1 MRGDRDFSDLGEIA
15 RSPLGNPVRLAI
27 ALYLLPRRGAYFA
40 SIAKTLGLSHGNLRH
55 HLNVMLQH
63 GLIEE
68 RHVIDKQPRKL
79 VRLTMKG
86 ARELNKVLS
95 AFNTLISGS
104 QDTGSEEPRNKT
116 SSYAARKRDK

>member
-1 MRGDRDFSDLGEIA
+1 MRENKDSSDLGEIA

-40 SIAKTLGLSHGNLRH
+40 SIAKALGLSHGNLRH

-68 RHVIDKQPRKL
+68 RYVIDKRPRKL
-79 VRLTMKG
+79 IMLTMKG

-95 AFNTLISGS
+95 AFNTLISSS
-104 QDTGSEEPRNKT
+104 QSAESEEPRKQ
-116 SSYAARKRDK
+116 DQ